1 MTSAPVL
8 AIPNF
13 QLLEHNTTCV
23 MHTDRHSERLS
34 LATKNRHNAYLKLV
48 EAYEQDEKQN
58 KYTLTVLKLRE
69 EEINCVI

>member
-1 MTSAPVL
+1 
-8 AIPNF
+8 
-13 QLLEHNTTCV
+13 
-23 MHTDRHSERLS
+23 